1 MVLMS
6 ALPIPLLGQ
15 SLSALKDWAVAQGQ
29 PAYRGQQLHAWIYQ
43 KGIRSLEQ
51 VTVFPRAWR
60 EAVQSYP
67 VGRSRIVQR
76 TEARDGTVKFLLGLA
91 DGQLIETVGIPTA
104 KRLTVCVSSQVGCP
118 MACDFCATGK
128 MGYRRN
134 LELHEILDQ
143 VLTVQ
148 EDFGRRVS
156 HVVFMG
162 MGEPLLNRDTV
173 VQAIRSLNQDIGIG
187 QRHIT
192 LSTVGVPRQI
202 AWLAQQDLQ
211 VTLAVSLHA
220 PNQDLRQQLI
230 PSAAHYPLDALIQ
243 DCRDYM
249 LRTGRRVS
257 FEYTLLSGVNDLP
270 IHARQLAQLLQ
281 QASRSGVQLHVNLI
295 PYNPI
300 SEADYQRPHP
310 TRVKAFVRQLEQH
323 QVRATVRQTR
333 GLDGNAACGQLRG
346 SFLRS
351 FQGICNRRAT
361 LARVHQLSPQAH
373 FSQAASCS
381 GKVA

>member
-1 MVLMS
+1 VPLEISSKMVLMS

-162 MGEPLLNRDTV
+162 MGNPCST
-173 VQAIRSLNQDIGIG
+173 AIR
-187 QRHIT
+187 
-192 LSTVGVPRQI
+192 
-202 AWLAQQDLQ
+202 WYK
-211 VTLAVSLHA
+211 
-220 PNQDLRQQLI
+220 
-230 PSAAHYPLDALIQ
+230 PSAA
-243 DCRDYM
+243 
-249 LRTGRRVS
+249 
-257 FEYTLLSGVNDLP
+257 
-270 IHARQLAQLLQ
+270 
-281 QASRSGVQLHVNLI
+281 
-295 PYNPI
+295 
-300 SEADYQRPHP
+300 
-310 TRVKAFVRQLEQH
+310 
-323 QVRATVRQTR
+323 
-333 GLDGNAACGQLRG
+333 
-346 SFLRS
+346 
-351 FQGICNRRAT
+351 
-361 LARVHQLSPQAH
+361 
-373 FSQAASCS
+373 
-381 GKVA
+381 